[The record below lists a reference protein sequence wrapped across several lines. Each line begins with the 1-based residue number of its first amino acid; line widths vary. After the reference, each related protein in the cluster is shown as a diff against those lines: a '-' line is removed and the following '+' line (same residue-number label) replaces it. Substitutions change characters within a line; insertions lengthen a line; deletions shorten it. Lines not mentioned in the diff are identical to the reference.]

1 MASIAAEGKKRKTRK
16 KWKTRRK
23 GTRGEPKEQGK
34 QGNKE
39 QGKDRVGWGYSDL
52 GQFGSL
58 FDKLSFFHYINS
70 EKVDSIRVNNNFMEL
85 VPNHHTEMV
94 LQQLQQLQHQLKFG
108 YFE

>member
-1 MASIAAEGKKRKTRK
+1 MAKFLIGGQTDKQIDRKTY
-16 KWKTRRK
+16 
-23 GTRGEPKEQGK
+23 
-34 QGNKE
+34 
-39 QGKDRVGWGYSDL
+39 RVGWGYLDL

-58 FDKLSFFHYINS
+58 FDNLSFFPYINS